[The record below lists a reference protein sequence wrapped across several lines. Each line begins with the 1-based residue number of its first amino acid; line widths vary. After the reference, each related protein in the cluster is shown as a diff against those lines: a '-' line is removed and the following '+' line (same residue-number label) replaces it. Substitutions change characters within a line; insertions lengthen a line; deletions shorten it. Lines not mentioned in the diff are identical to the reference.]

1 MLAVGDDVGQIFA
14 EVGRDDDCGVAVAR
28 LHRFH
33 CVGFAHE
40 LPAELVVA
48 LQRAFDLIT
57 EIDFAKQRV
66 VCAFVHVGHGHFDAV
81 RVAIGIPEPVDV
93 EPCV

>member
-14 EVGRDDDCGVAVAR
+14 EVGRDDDCGVA
-28 LHRFH
+28 
-33 CVGFAHE
+33 HE

-48 LQRAFDLIT
+48 LQRAFDLIA